1 MIRHVL
7 TAAVGLVLLPTALLA
22 QATTT
27 TPPANPSTQAVKGQF
42 GMVKNVLART
52 AEKVPE
58 ELYAFKPTP
67 EVRSSAGVFGHMA
80 DGNMLLGR
88 FAAGKSQAGEGDQK
102 IRCEV
107 MTTAPLVSRKRGLR
121 SNILSVTPVARS
133 NHRMR

>member
-1 MIRHVL
+1 MRREEKPLPSIL
-7 TAAVGLVLLPTALLA
+7 AAPRRREQYGEGQALVMRA
-22 QATTT
+22 
-27 TPPANPSTQAVKGQF
+27 
-42 GMVKNVLART
+42 
-52 AEKVPE
+52 AERIGE
-58 ELYAFKPTP
+58 DLYSVQPTP

-80 DGNMLLGR
+80 DGNMLLCR
-88 FAAGKSQAGEGDQK
+88 IAAGKSQAGEGDQK